1 MPKAISTRELA
12 DAMNGPDELQ
22 VIDVRRLPAFDAST
36 RMIASASWRNP
47 EDIENWIFAL
57 ASSQDVVVYCV
68 HGHQVSQGCA
78 DRLAKAGFRA
88 AYLAGG
94 LEQWAAENRLTVGK
108 PSRSP
113 S

>member
-12 DAMNGPDELQ
+12 DAMNGADGPQ
-22 VIDVRRLPAFDAST
+22 VIDVRRVPAFDAST

-47 EDIENWIFAL
+47 ENIDNWIFSL
-57 ASSQDVVVYCV
+57 DTSKDVVVYCV

-88 AYLAGG
+88 AYLDGG
-94 LEQWAAENRLTVGK
+94 LELWAAENHPTVGK
-108 PSRSP
+108 PSRNS